1 MSNVVDNLEVLVNTD
16 LYPRTAARGLQAVKG
31 ARTSVDNA

>member
-1 MSNVVDNLEVLVNTD
+1 MSNVVDNLEASVNTG

-31 ARTSVDNA
+31 ARTSADDA